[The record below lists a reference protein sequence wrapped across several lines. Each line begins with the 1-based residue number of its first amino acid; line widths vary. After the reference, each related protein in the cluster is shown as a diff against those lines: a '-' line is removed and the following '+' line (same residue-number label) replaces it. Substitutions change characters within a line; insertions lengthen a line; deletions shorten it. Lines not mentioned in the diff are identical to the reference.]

1 MKIKLAAG
9 VLSIA
14 ARLRARRRG
23 RHLLL
28 AALLALA
35 IVGGVESYRAVGLV
49 RQVDQAQALV
59 RSGQDLLE
67 SKRLDATEEEL
78 FVAREN
84 FKAAEEKFSSAGSAL
99 RKDPVVWTLRR
110 LPIIGA
116 QVRMVISLAEIGQG
130 AAGIGVEG
138 VRAAEEFAQIRTQ
151 EEGTLPEMTM
161 TIFERTDPH
170 FAAIEARLAAVDALR
185 GELGDGGLLPSV
197 RSAVRELDAGR
208 QTVGELVANYRRA
221 RAFVP
226 EFLGFLGPKTY
237 LILAHNNAELLPTGG
252 LVTVIG
258 TLRVEDGRIEQ
269 LDFEDA
275 VEFSRRWRLSSD
287 IYVEPP
293 APLKQYLLKDF
304 TWNLDVSNWSPD
316 FPTSAREAQRFFEL
330 GGGFPV
336 DGVIGINVSTLERLL
351 GVTGPVT
358 VDEYGVT
365 VTSENAFDLTE
376 EHTRVP
382 FEPKG
387 DRKEFVALLADEVL
401 ERVLRPSPG
410 MWSPLVDAI
419 QDLGN
424 EKNLLLFAHDSGQ
437 QELIREFGWDGEVNS
452 SSGDYLMLVD
462 ASVNSTK
469 LNVVLEQTID
479 IEVRL
484 SSAGSARTVVT
495 VDYANNL
502 APWVEGRD
510 PELVRRLMLE
520 GLYGGY
526 LRLFVP
532 EGSRIVSVRDEHREI
547 GLEEFGEELGLTVFG
562 RFFALPRDT
571 RQRLVFEYIVPAA
584 VGTKSDT
591 WHYRLELSK
600 QPGQQPLPVTLR
612 VVPPERMEIT
622 STTANGNAYGAD
634 SKLDFVLDRDW
645 TLEFELSRRS

>member
-1 MKIKLAAG
+1 MKSKLPSS
-9 VLSIA
+9 VLSVA
-14 ARLRARRRG
+14 TRLRGRLRG
-23 RHLLL
+23 RHFLLL
-28 AALLALA
+28 ALLALA
-35 IVGGVESYRAVGLV
+35 IVGGVESYRAVGIV
-49 RQVDQAQALV
+49 REVNRAQELV

-67 SKRLDATEEEL
+67 TKRLDATEEEL
-78 FVAREN
+78 VVARED
-84 FKAAEEKFSSAGSAL
+84 FEAAEEKFASARSAL
-99 RKDPVVWTLRR
+99 RHDPIVWALGR
-110 LPIIGA
+110 LPIIGG
-116 QVRMVISLAEIGQG
+116 QVQTVASLAEIGEE

-138 VRAAEEFAQIRTQ
+138 VSAAEEFAEIRTQ
-151 EEGTLPEMTM
+151 EQGTLPERTM

-170 FAAIEARLAAVDALR
+170 VAAIERRLAAVDALR
-185 GELGDGGLLPSV
+185 EEIGDGGLLPSV
-197 RSAVRELDAGR
+197 RSAVGELDAGR
-208 QTVGELVANYRRA
+208 ETLDEFVATYRRA

-226 EFLGFLGPKTY
+226 EFLGFSGPKTY

-252 LVTVIG
+252 LVSVIG
-258 TLRVEDGRIEQ
+258 TMRVENGRIED
-269 LDFEDA
+269 LEFEDA

-287 IYVEPP
+287 TYVEPP
-293 APLKQYLLKDF
+293 APLQQYLLKDF

-316 FPTSAREAQRFFEL
+316 FPTSARQAQRFFEL

-358 VDEYGVT
+358 VDDYGVT

-401 ERVLRPSPG
+401 KRVLRPAPG

-424 EKNLLLFAHDSGQ
+424 KKDLLLFSHDSGQ
-437 QELIREFGWDGEVNS
+437 QELIREFGWDGEVND
-452 SSGDYLMLVD
+452 SSGDFLMLVD

-484 SSAGSARTVVT
+484 SNAGSARTFVT
-495 VDYANNL
+495 VDYTNNL

-510 PELVRRLMLE
+510 PELVRKLMLD

-532 EGSRIVSVRDEHREI
+532 EGSRIVSVRDERHEI
-547 GLEEFGEELGLTVFG
+547 GLEEFGDELGLTVFG

-571 RQRLVFEYIVPAA
+571 QQRLVFEYIVPAA
-584 VGTKSDT
+584 VGTRSDT
-591 WHYRLELSK
+591 WQYKLELSK
-600 QPGQQPLPVTLR
+600 QPGQQPLPVTLT

-622 STTANGNAYGAD
+622 SAVGNGDVFRVDAE
-634 SKLDFVLDRDW
+634 LEFVLDRDW
-645 TLEFELSRRS
+645 SLEFELSRRS

>member
-1 MKIKLAAG
+1 MKIKLATG
-9 VLSIA
+9 VRSVA
-14 ARLRARRRG
+14 TRLPAKLRIRN
-23 RHLLL
+23 LLL
-28 AALLALA
+28 LALLALA
-35 IVGGVESYRAVGLV
+35 IVGGLESYRAVGFA
-49 RQVDQAQALV
+49 REIDQAQELM

-78 FVAREN
+78 GVARVDFE
-84 FKAAEEKFSSAGSAL
+84 AAEQKFASVRSAL
-99 RKDPVVWTLRR
+99 RKDPLVWTLGR
-110 LPIIGA
+110 LPIIGG
-116 QVRMVISLAEIGQG
+116 QVRTVANLAEIGQE

-138 VRAAEEFAQIRTQ
+138 VKAVEEFAQIRTQ
-151 EEGTLPEMTM
+151 GEGTLPERTM

-170 FAAIEARLAAVDALR
+170 FAAIETRLASVDVLR
-185 GELGDGGLLPSV
+185 EEIGDGGLLPSV
-197 RSAVRELDAGR
+197 RSAVRELDDRRETLDA
-208 QTVGELVANYRRA
+208 LVATYRRA

-226 EFLGFLGPKTY
+226 EFLGFSGPKTY

-258 TLRVEDGRIEQ
+258 TMRVEDGRIED

-275 VEFSRRWRLSSD
+275 VEFSRRWRLSTD
-287 IYVEPP
+287 VYVEPP
-293 APLKQYLLKDF
+293 APLQQYLLKDF
-304 TWNLDVSNWSPD
+304 TWNLTVSTWSPD
-316 FPTSAREAQRFFEL
+316 FPTSAVNAERFFQL

-351 GVTGPVT
+351 EVTGPVT
-358 VDEYGVT
+358 VPEFGVT

-382 FEPKG
+382 FEPRG

-401 ERVLRPSPG
+401 ERVLRPAPG

-419 QDLGN
+419 QDLGD
-424 EKNLLLFAHDSGQ
+424 EKNLLLFSHDSGQ
-437 QELIREFGWDGEVNS
+437 QELIREFGWDGEVSN
-452 SSGDYLMLVD
+452 SSGDFLMLVD

-484 SSAGSARTVVT
+484 SDAGSARTVVT
-495 VDYANNL
+495 VDYNNNL

-510 PELVRRLMLE
+510 PELVRRLMLS

-547 GLEEFGEELGLTVFG
+547 GLEEFGNELGLTVFG

-571 RQRLVFEYIVPAA
+571 QKRLVFEYIVPAA
-584 VGTKSDT
+584 VGTKSDI
-591 WHYRLELSK
+591 WHYRLQLAK
-600 QPGQQPLPVTLR
+600 QPGQQPLPITLR

-622 STTANGNAYGAD
+622 STIGNGNSYGAD
-634 SKLDFVLDRDW
+634 SELEFVLDRDW

>member
-1 MKIKLAAG
+1 MKTELASG
-9 VLSIA
+9 VLSVA
-14 ARLRARRRG
+14 TRLRARLHG

-28 AALLALA
+28 LALLALA
-35 IVGGVESYRAVGLV
+35 IVGVESYRAVGIV
-49 RQVDQAQALV
+49 REVDQAQELV

-78 FVAREN
+78 VVARED
-84 FKAAEEKFSSAGSAL
+84 FEAAEEKFASARSAL
-99 RKDPVVWTLRR
+99 RKDPVVWALGR
-110 LPIIGA
+110 LPIIGG
-116 QVRMVISLAEIGQG
+116 QVRMVTNLAEIGQQ

-138 VRAAEEFAQIRTQ
+138 VRAAEEFAEIRTQ

-170 FAAIEARLAAVDALR
+170 FAAIETRLAAVDILR
-185 GELGDGGLLPSV
+185 EEIGDGGLLPSV

-208 QTVGELVANYRRA
+208 ETLGDLVATYRRA

-226 EFLGFLGPKTY
+226 EFLGFSGPKTY

-252 LVTVIG
+252 LVSVIG
-258 TLRVEDGRIEQ
+258 TMRVEDGRIED

-287 IYVEPP
+287 TYVEPP

-316 FPTSAREAQRFFEL
+316 FPTAAKEAQRFFEL

-351 GVTGPVT
+351 AVTGPVT
-358 VDEYGVT
+358 VHEYGVT

-382 FEPKG
+382 FEPQG

-401 ERVLRPSPG
+401 ERVLRPAPG

-424 EKNLLLFAHDSGQ
+424 EKNLLLFAHDPGQ

-452 SSGDYLMLVD
+452 SSGDFLMLVD

-484 SSAGSARTVVT
+484 SNAGSARTVVT
-495 VDYANNL
+495 VDYINNL
-502 APWVEGRD
+502 APWAEGRD
-510 PELVRRLMLE
+510 PELVRKLMLD

-532 EGSRIVSVRDEHREI
+532 EGSRIVSVRDERREI
-547 GLEEFGEELGLTVFG
+547 GLEEFGDELGLTVFG

-591 WHYRLELSK
+591 WHYKLELLK
-600 QPGQQPLPVTLR
+600 QPGQQPLPVTLK

-622 STTANGNAYGAD
+622 STVGNGNTFGAD
-634 SKLDFVLDRDW
+634 SELEFVLDRDW

>member
-1 MKIKLAAG
+1 MKIKLASG
-9 VLSIA
+9 VLTSA
-14 ARLRARRRG
+14 VRLRPRLSGRR
-23 RHLLL
+23 LLL
-28 AALLALA
+28 LALLALA
-35 IVGGVESYRAVGLV
+35 IVGGVESYRAVMIV
-49 RQVDQAQALV
+49 REVNQAQELV

-67 SKRLDATEEEL
+67 AKRLDATEEEL
-78 FVAREN
+78 GVARADFE
-84 FKAAEEKFSSAGSAL
+84 AAEEKFASARSAL
-99 RKDPVVWTLRR
+99 RHDPVVWTVGR
-110 LPIIGA
+110 LPVIGG
-116 QVRMVISLAEIGQG
+116 QVRTVSNLAEIGQE

-138 VRAAEEFAQIRTQ
+138 VRAAQEFAQIRMQ
-151 EEGTLPEMTM
+151 EDGTLLERAM
-161 TIFERTDPH
+161 TIFQRTDPH
-170 FAAIEARLAAVDALR
+170 VAAIESRLATVDALR
-185 GELGDGGLLPSV
+185 EEIGDGGLLPSV

-208 QTVGELVANYRRA
+208 ETLNEFVATYRRA

-226 EFLGFLGPKTY
+226 EFLGFSGPKTY

-252 LVTVIG
+252 LVSVIG
-258 TLRVEDGRIEQ
+258 TLRVEDGRIEE
-269 LDFEDA
+269 LEFEDA
-275 VEFSRRWRLSSD
+275 VEFSRRWRLSTGT
-287 IYVEPP
+287 YVEPP
-293 APLKQYLLKDF
+293 APLQQYLLKDF
-304 TWNLDVSNWSPD
+304 SWNLAVSSWSPD
-316 FPTSAREAQRFFEL
+316 FPTSAAAAERFFEL

-351 GVTGPVT
+351 AVTGPVT
-358 VDEYGVT
+358 VPEFGVT

-401 ERVLRPSPG
+401 ARVLRPAPG

-419 QDLGN
+419 QDLGD
-424 EKNLLLFAHDSGQ
+424 EKNLLLFAHDARQ
-437 QELIREFGWDGEVNS
+437 QELIREFGWDGEVHG
-452 SSGDYLMLVD
+452 SSGDFLMLVD

-484 SSAGSARTVVT
+484 SDAGSARTVVT
-495 VDYANNL
+495 VDYHNNL

-510 PELVRRLMLE
+510 PELVRRLMLG

-532 EGSRIVSVRDEHREI
+532 EGSRIVSVRDERREI
-547 GLEEFGEELGLTVFG
+547 GLEEFGNELGLTVFG
-562 RFFALPRDT
+562 RFFALPRDSQ
-571 RQRLVFEYIVPAA
+571 QRLIFEYIVPAA

-591 WHYRLELSK
+591 WHYRLNLSK
-600 QPGQQPLPVTLR
+600 QPGQQDLPVTLR

-622 STTANGNAYGAD
+622 STMGNGNDYGAD
-634 SKLDFVLDRDW
+634 SEVQFVLDRDW